1 MTFVFPNDI
10 YTCTCNLLASSFLG
24 LFWIANGTMYAYYH
38 LNIFNRNG
46 RKCRDVKTKT
56 LYEKGWDGTN
66 KWSVSLKNHFHIT

>member
-24 LFWIANGTMYAYYH
+24 LFWIANGTMHAYYH

-46 RKCRDVKTKT
+46 RKCTVGISKPKHYMKKVGMVLTS
-56 LYEKGWDGTN
+56 E
-66 KWSVSLKNHFHIT
+66 VFP